1 MPKNIEK
8 SSRKR
13 VDNLPKDAD
22 RYHATSLPFR
32 ASMVETEGRAKEKTD
47 KFRAKKVPSA
57 TVTSGALLQAPEPL
71 PTKRKGRPPKFSS
84 IPPTSTVPAPTTAKS
99 SSAKSSAKSSSKSTS
114 AKSSSAKSSSA
125 KSSTSKS
132 DAAAMPPPP
141 SPRRSRKRKLDVPAV
156 LPDLSS
162 PLSSP
167 LSNCLCSTTSHRCMK
182 CRQKCCMFCRA
193 EGEYGETVC
202 KNCSPSLAPAAR
214 KSRRRNTNDDD

>member
-84 IPPTSTVPAPTTAKS
+84 IPPTSTAPAPTT
-99 SSAKSSAKSSSKSTS
+99 
-114 AKSSSAKSSSA
+114 AKSSSA

-141 SPRRSRKRKLDVPAV
+141 SPRRDRKRKLDVPAV

-167 LSNCLCSTTSHRCMK
+167 LSNCLCSTTSHRCTK
-182 CRQKCCMFCRA
+182 CKQKCCMFCRA
-193 EGEYGETVC
+193 AGEYGDTVC
-202 KNCSPSLAPAAR
+202 KICSPSLAPAAR